1 MRREDILAKTVV
13 AEQDSAVGSNVYLQL
28 GAFKSKETAESFM
41 AQMRAKLGDIGKQLS
56 VFLKDGLTR
65 VHLGPYA
72 SQNEARSSAD
82 SLKDKLGFKPLL
94 NLR

>member
-1 MRREDILAKTVV
+1 
-13 AEQDSAVGSNVYLQL
+13 
-28 GAFKSKETAESFM
+28 M
-41 AQMRAKLGDIGKQLS
+41 AQMRAKLGDAGKQLS
-56 VFLKDGLTR
+56 MFIKDGLTR

>member
-1 MRREDILAKTVV
+1 
-13 AEQDSAVGSNVYLQL
+13 
-28 GAFKSKETAESFM
+28 
-41 AQMRAKLGDIGKQLS
+41 MRAKLGNVGKQLS
-56 VFLKDGLTR
+56 MFVKDGLTR

-72 SQNEARSSAD
+72 SQHEARNSAD